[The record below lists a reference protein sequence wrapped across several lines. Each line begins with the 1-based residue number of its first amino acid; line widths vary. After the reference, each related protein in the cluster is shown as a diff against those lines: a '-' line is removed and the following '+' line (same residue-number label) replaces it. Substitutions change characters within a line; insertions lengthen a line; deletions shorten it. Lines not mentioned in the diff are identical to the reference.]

1 MIHAFTTT
9 HASIV
14 NQLRNSVVVKPNK
27 ARNVYGER
35 IAVWDTGAMKT
46 TVSRRIVNDFGLRAV
61 KYAPVS
67 TPNGKSI
74 AACYYV
80 DILLPNSLTIT
91 DVLVVEGTL
100 DNFDVL
106 IGMDIIGMGDFA
118 VSNYCGKTVFSF
130 RIPSVATI
138 DFVNSP

>member
-1 MIHAFTTT
+1 M
-9 HASIV
+9 
-14 NQLRNSVVVKPNK
+14 Q
-27 ARNVYGER
+27 
-35 IAVWDTGAMKT
+35 
-46 TVSRRIVNDFGLRAV
+46 
-61 KYAPVS
+61 
-67 TPNGKSI
+67 NGKSI

-100 DNFDVL
+100 DNSDVL

-118 VSNYCGKTVFSF
+118 VSNYCGKAVFYF

-138 DFVNSP
+138 DFVNIP

>member
-9 HASIV
+9 HTSIV
-14 NQLRNSVVVKPNK
+14 NQLRNSVIVKPNN
-27 ARNVYGER
+27 ASGVYGDR

-46 TVSRRIVNDFGLRAV
+46 TVSKRIVNDFGLHAV

-80 DILLPNSLTIT
+80 DILLPNSLTVS

-106 IGMDIIGMGDFA
+106 IGMDIISMGDFA
-118 VSNYCGKTVFSF
+118 VSNYGGKTVFSF
-130 RIPSVATI
+130 RTPSVATI
-138 DFVNSP
+138 DFVNNP

>member
-9 HASIV
+9 NTSIV
-14 NQLRNSVVVKPNK
+14 NQLRNAVIVKPNK
-27 ARNVYGER
+27 TGGVYGER

-46 TVSRRIVNDFGLRAV
+46 TVSSRIVSDFGLRAV

-80 DILLPNSLTIT
+80 DILLPNSLTVA

-106 IGMDIIGMGDFA
+106 IGMDIISMGDFA
-118 VSNYCGKTVFSF
+118 VSNYNGKTVFSF
-130 RIPSVATI
+130 RIPSVASI
-138 DFVNSP
+138 DFVNNP